1 MAKHHK
7 HNILTTLIAIIPI
20 WVIAIVFSVF
30 FCKCSNDNNTITP
43 RRKSYPRI
51 TTHDSIFTP
60 ITNGELKFEISTTAT
75 ISLDSVNDS
84 KSRWLNTFYKP
95 YNTTIYYTFT
105 PIKDNLEEVINNRT
119 QRISLNTGS
128 YTSELIELTNVNG
141 FKSQLI
147 ITPESQVTPLQ
158 FLSTDGK
165 DWVISGALYINQAP
179 NSNPDSIKPILNV
192 LKRDMIHTL
201 KTIGK

>member
-1 MAKHHK
+1 M
-7 HNILTTLIAIIPI
+7 
-20 WVIAIVFSVF
+20 
-30 FCKCSNDNNTITP
+30 
-43 RRKSYPRI
+43 
-51 TTHDSIFTP
+51 
-60 ITNGELKFEISTTAT
+60 
-75 ISLDSVNDS
+75 
-84 KSRWLNTFYKP
+84 
-95 YNTTIYYTFT
+95 
-105 PIKDNLEEVINNRT
+105 INNRT